1 MRSSGLLKE
10 CQGWRIKLMIIME
23 LLPNVTTN
31 PTNIKKIAP
40 IKCTGEFKSFLSFN
54 ANVAGSIIEIV
65 PRPKL
70 PHKPNK
76 SAKSVTKVSKHMTM
90 IIPTRDINERRLANK
105 NLQMGLFLFLS
116 ITSINFFFPSVE
128 FGFSPVKRI
137 SINASKLFTTGTLIK
152 G

>member
-1 MRSSGLLKE
+1 
-10 CQGWRIKLMIIME
+10 ME

-40 IKCTGEFKSFLSFN
+40 IKCKDEFNSFRSFN
-54 ANVAGSIIEIV
+54 ASVAGSIIEIV

-76 SAKSVTKVSKHMTM
+76 SAKSVTKVSKQMTM
-90 IIPTRDINERRLANK
+90 IIPTIDINDRRLVNK

-116 ITSINFFFPSVE
+116 ITSFNFFFPGVE